1 MTFLTATGY
10 DVAAIMRDA
19 HRRAKKVMAQHIEA
33 KKTAT
38 AMKIAPYS
46 DYFSFYLGQAWCL
59 AQHEHRARLCTGAT
73 VTVAKAFDNGGS
85 PLWRM

>member
-1 MTFLTATGY
+1 MQFITSTGY

-19 HRRAKKVMAQHIEA
+19 HRRARK
-33 KKTAT
+33 
-38 AMKIAPYS
+38 AMPTWGVHHKYNQV
-46 DYFSFYLGQAWCL
+46 FQTYLEQVWCL

-73 VTVAKAFDNGGS
+73 VTVAKAFDNGNS

>member
-19 HRRAKKVMAQHIEA
+19 HRRAKKVHAERKWHGKPIGRYNDLF
-33 KKTAT
+33 TL
-38 AMKIAPYS
+38 
-46 DYFSFYLGQAWCL
+46 YLGQVWCL

-73 VTVAKAFDNGGS
+73 VTVAKPFDNNGS
-85 PLWRM
+85 PLWSTK

>member
-1 MTFLTATGY
+1 MTFTTSTGY

-19 HRRAKKVMAQHIEA
+19 HRRAKKMRCIRWQRSIDVFA
-33 KKTAT
+33 
-38 AMKIAPYS
+38 
-46 DYFSFYLGQAWCL
+46 FYLRQVWIM
-59 AQHEHRARLCTGAT
+59 AQHEHRARHCTGAT

>member
-1 MTFLTATGY
+1 MTFLTPTGY

-19 HRRAKKVMAQHIEA
+19 HRRAKKMRSVGSWSARTYA
-33 KKTAT
+33 DTLA
-38 AMKIAPYS
+38 
-46 DYFSFYLGQAWCL
+46 FFLGQVWCL

-73 VTVAKAFDNGGS
+73 VTVAKAFDNGNS